1 MTNSKKTKKIILT
14 QSQIDEI
21 CGNNYAYL
29 NDLAMKPDIG
39 NIYGNEITTDGSIED
54 GYPTPTTTDDKAR
67 TMVNNTNSFFRTR
80 GLGSTILREM
90 SKSEWEKVMMEERE
104 HGNKLL
110 NNRKFNKKSYG
121 AAKMADKRKRE
132 AEEKL
137 ILANNNG
144 DKKSANQAL
153 NTINSMRQNGTLKA
167 GNLYR
172 NAQIG
177 LSNAD
182 ISAPAKAPKVDKSN
196 TCTPK
201 NGIFIN

>member
-39 NIYGNEITTDGSIED
+39 NIYGNEITTDGDIED

-90 SKSEWEKVMMEERE
+90 SKSEWEKMMMEEKE

-110 NNRKFNKKSYG
+110 NNRKFNKK
-121 AAKMADKRKRE
+121 ATVQLKWLIK
-132 AEEKL
+132 EK
-137 ILANNNG
+137 
-144 DKKSANQAL
+144 KK
-153 NTINSMRQNGTLKA
+153 LK
-167 GNLYR
+167 
-172 NAQIG
+172 
-177 LSNAD
+177 
-182 ISAPAKAPKVDKSN
+182 
-196 TCTPK
+196 K
-201 NGIFIN
+201 N

>member
-1 MTNSKKTKKIILT
+1 
-14 QSQIDEI
+14 
-21 CGNNYAYL
+21 
-29 NDLAMKPDIG
+29 
-39 NIYGNEITTDGSIED
+39 
-54 GYPTPTTTDDKAR
+54 
-67 TMVNNTNSFFRTR
+67 
-80 GLGSTILREM
+80 M
-90 SKSEWEKVMMEERE
+90 SKSEWEKMMMEEKE

-121 AAKMADKRKRE
+121 AAKMADKRKKE

-137 ILANNNG
+137 MLAKNNG
-144 DKKSANQAL
+144 DKKGANQAL

-177 LSNAD
+177 LSNAN
-182 ISAPAKAPKVDKSN
+182 ISAPAKAPKVNKSN